1 MTFIQISIE
10 ILYNVICFFQFWRE
24 TNDRC
29 FFYLSMARMLLV
41 LTLRQKLLLL
51 LLQFIFGIWEYIFR
65 NQCKSAIENV
75 YGIKSFIIVRKS
87 CIICAIFNALV
98 ILVFYA

>member
-1 MTFIQISIE
+1 MIFIQISIE

-29 FFYLSMARMLLV
+29 FFLFKHGTDVVGFDSSSKIIIIITIL
-41 LTLRQKLLLL
+41 
-51 LLQFIFGIWEYIFR
+51 IWEYIFR